1 MTYDRNQKYVI
12 IILSALLDFIE
23 SSIYRLAIDL
33 PLKRLAN
40 DLNYIYQT
48 LQLVRTSFISSFYD
62 YPKKF
67 LIGSTQNGTNMV
79 AVKRITPYDDER
91 CFKMNVNV

>member
-23 SSIYRLAIDL
+23 SSIYRFFDI
-33 PLKRLAN
+33 KKQLAN